1 MRPTLPDRNTYVS
14 PTPHR
19 RAGLLALVL
28 SLALGTCTDQ
38 QDPFGAELLPEPQ
51 AALVD
56 GNGSGNRY
64 FWLLPPLAP
73 NPRRSGPVDAAVLPS
88 LSVVVCEWSGSAC
101 GGQVARFAPGSGSD
115 GIRLEDGGF
124 IVNWKT
130 SNARVGTYR
139 IRFLAAGT
147 ELGTADVRVV
157 DNGKDL
163 KGVDPSRYVG
173 VVRNS
178 TLPIKFRVESG
189 AVTVVDPSVG
199 GTVTAPDSPITLSV
213 PPGALSSPVGITL
226 TPLSPSAV
234 PANDAGAPA
243 LGAVDLGPD
252 GTTFA
257 VPVTLTMPWNP
268 AELPAGVPA
277 EDLAIYLVDASG
289 AWIEL
294 PVTIDLANHTIS
306 AQLEHFSR
314 YVKGPAVTRQA
325 TLEADSTTTP
335 PATGDTITVRAKGRS
350 AVPTR
355 EVQGTKFDFSVPDT
369 TKAKV
374 VSKTDKT
381 AKIVLMSADEVPV
394 TATAT
399 GPYVPSTGVFA
410 HTPVRAVQHPASIDL
425 AKGAV
430 TVTVLGGTAYVDVT
444 VRDAVGNPIDGAP
457 YTVFSTAPAVATAD
471 TTKLGVRITGGS
483 AAGPADVWVR
493 TTNRSGLP
501 INERIRV
508 TVEKLSPT
516 LSVLATSAPA
526 GGSATLIARMTGGPT
541 KILTFEFEGVQKTA
555 TPNPSTGFASAT
567 FTVPWAAG
575 SYPITV
581 TLPEDGQVVG
591 TSATGTLTVTKL
603 ASTLTL
609 GAMGLTPPGKSVTL
623 SATLAPMLGGGTVS
637 FTVFG
642 QTLTALTDGSGTAR
656 VTLTAPGAQ
665 GDYPVTASFDGDAT
679 RLPSSDTGTL
689 QVGLIPLSFTEFSA
703 AAGMYGS
710 TVTFRATLS
719 SPLSGRK
726 VTFSVPGG
734 PFGSVPSDAS
744 GTATLTLNL
753 GTLPAG
759 SHTASATVLSDG
771 VYQGATASTSLNVDP
786 RVSSLMATSPTATYG
801 GAFSASATLTP
812 LLAGQTLSWSLA
824 GGEQLGT
831 AVTGAGGTATLSGT
845 ATLTPGSYP
854 GVVAFA
860 GDANHLASQASFTLT
875 VTRRP
880 TSLTV
885 DAASAPYG
893 GAVTLVARFGEA
905 HAGTVTF
912 DVAGTV
918 LGSAQADA
926 QGVATLSVA
935 ALPGSLLPG
944 TRTITATAT
953 QTATHE
959 GTSATG
965 ALTISKLAS
974 SLTVDDVIGNYGEMV
989 TLSATVSAPSGA
1001 GTPVTFSAGGLTI
1014 PATTNASGVATA
1026 SIKALAPGTITVA
1039 YAGGAIHAPT
1049 SATGTLTLTTIAT
1062 SITPSVTADSYP
1074 YGTSRTFSGVLSPAV
1089 PGAQLSFELDGVV
1102 RATIATDASGQA
1114 AWTVP
1119 ATLLPG
1125 NHTLVIRFGGA
1136 LPQYFGSSASI
1147 ALTVSKLPVTLAALP
1162 AAVTWG
1168 DPVTLVAEGA
1178 APGGWVN
1185 FRLVGVG
1192 NWTGARADA
1201 SGTATHTIDTPAPG
1215 SYNWVAWA
1223 NGDSIYAAAM
1233 DTASLIVN
1241 KVITTIGAGSLAVNA
1256 GQAAMLSVYS
1266 NVPGKPVDFL
1276 APDGSLIATVTT
1288 DANGSANA
1296 TWSSMTPGTYT
1307 YTVRFN
1313 GDAYNTAASGTGTVI
1328 VRAATSLSLTGP
1340 TNVQVGTRKDWMVQM
1355 SPALAGKTITLHFNG
1370 EELATSVTDA
1380 SGIAY
1385 FDEIRLWT
1393 TGIRLE
1399 MIARYAGDATHSP
1412 SASMLEV
1419 TVNP

>member
-1 MRPTLPDRNTYVS
+1 MPSTLPSRHTYVP
-14 PTPHR
+14 PTPNR
-19 RAGLLALVL
+19 RAVLLALVL

-38 QDPFGAELLPEPQ
+38 QDPFGAELVPEPQ

-56 GNGSGNRY
+56 GNGSGNRF
-64 FWLLPPLAP
+64 FWLLPPMAP
-73 NPRRSGPVDAAVLPS
+73 DPRRSGPVDAAVLPS

-101 GGQVARFAPGSGSD
+101 GGVVARFTAGAGSD
-115 GIRLEDGGF
+115 GIRLGDGGF

-130 SNARVGTYR
+130 SSAHVGTYR

-147 ELGTADVRVV
+147 ELGAADVRVV
-157 DNGKDL
+157 DKGKDL
-163 KGVDPSRYVG
+163 KGVDPTRYVG

-178 TLPIKFRVESG
+178 TLPIKFRVEPG

-226 TPLSPSAV
+226 TPLSPSAI

-252 GTTFA
+252 GTTFDA
-257 VPVTLTMPWNP
+257 PVTLTMPWNP
-268 AELPAGVPA
+268 AELPDGVPA

-294 PVTIDLANHTIS
+294 PVTIDLVNHTIS

-314 YVKGPAVTRQA
+314 YVKGPVVTRQA
-325 TLEADSTTTP
+325 TLEADPTPTP
-335 PATGDTITVRAKGRS
+335 PATGDTITVRAKGKS
-350 AVPTR
+350 SVPTR
-355 EVQGTKFDFSVPDT
+355 EVKGTKFDFSVADT
-369 TKAKV
+369 TKAKII
-374 VSKTDKT
+374 SKTDKT
-381 AKIVLMSADEVPV
+381 AQIVLKTPDEVPV
-394 TATAT
+394 TARAT
-399 GPYVPSTGVFA
+399 GPYVPSTGVFTQ
-410 HTPVRAVQHPASIDL
+410 TPVRAVQYPASLDL
-425 AKGAV
+425 AKDSV
-430 TVTVLGGTAYVDVT
+430 TVTVLGGTVYVNVT
-444 VRDAVGNPIDGAP
+444 VRDVLGNPIDGAP
-457 YTVFSTAPAVATAD
+457 YTVSSAAPSVATAD
-471 TTKLGVRITGGS
+471 TTKSGVGITGGS
-483 AAGPADVWVR
+483 LAGSTHVSVR
-493 TTNRSGLP
+493 TSNRVGLP
-501 INERIRV
+501 IVERIHV
-508 TVEKLSPT
+508 TVDKLSPT
-516 LSVLATSAPA
+516 LSVLAASALA
-526 GGSATLIARMTGGPT
+526 GSPVTVIARLTGGPSKT
-541 KILTFEFEGVQKTA
+541 LTFELGGVQKTA
-555 TPNPSTGFASAT
+555 TTMSSTGFASAS
-567 FTVPWAAG
+567 FTAPWAGG

-609 GAMGLTPPGKSVTL
+609 GALSLTAPGKPVTL
-623 SATLAPMLGGGTVS
+623 IATLAPKLSGGTVS
-637 FTVFG
+637 FTAFG
-642 QTLTALTDGSGTAR
+642 QRITAPVDTSGTAR
-656 VTLTAPGAQ
+656 VTVNAPGTQ

-759 SHTASATVLSDG
+759 SHTASVTVLSDG
-771 VYQGATASTSLNVDP
+771 VYQGASASTSLVVDP
-786 RVSSLMATSPTATYG
+786 RVSSLVATSPTATYG
-801 GAFSASATLTP
+801 GAFTASATLTP

-905 HAGTVTF
+905 HAGTVAF
-912 DVAGTV
+912 RVDGTA

-944 TRTITATAT
+944 THTITATAA

-974 SLTVDDVIGNYGEMV
+974 SLTVDDVTGNYGEMV

-1001 GTPVTFSAGGLTI
+1001 GTPVTFSAGGFTI
-1014 PATTNASGVATA
+1014 PATTDANGVATA

-1039 YAGGAIHAPT
+1039 YAGGATHAPT
-1049 SATGTLTLTTIAT
+1049 SATGMLSLTTIAT
-1062 SITPSVTADSYP
+1062 SIMPSVTADSYL
-1074 YGTSRTFSGVLSPAV
+1074 YANTRTYSGTLSPAV
-1089 PGAQLSFELDGVV
+1089 PGAQLLFELDGVV
-1102 RATIATDASGQA
+1102 RAAIATDASGQA

-1119 ATLLPG
+1119 TTLLPG
-1125 NHTLVIRFGGA
+1125 SHTLVIRFAGA
-1136 LPQYFGSSASI
+1136 LPQYFASAALI
-1147 ALTVSKLPVTLAALP
+1147 ALTVNKLPVTLAALP
-1162 AAVTWG
+1162 AAGTWG
-1168 DPVTLVAEGA
+1168 SPVTLVAEGA

-1185 FRLVGVG
+1185 FRLLGAG
-1192 NWTGARADA
+1192 TWTGARADA
-1201 SGTATHTIDTPAPG
+1201 SGTATHTMAAPAPG
-1215 SYNWVAWA
+1215 SYRWAAWA
-1223 NGDSIYAAAM
+1223 NGDSIYGAAM
-1233 DTASLIVN
+1233 DTASLTVN
-1241 KVITTIGAGSLAVNA
+1241 KLTTTIGAGSLAVDA
-1256 GQAAMLSVYS
+1256 GQTAMLSVYS
-1266 NVPGKPVDFL
+1266 NVPGKPVDFV
-1276 APDGSLIATVTT
+1276 APDGALIATVTT
-1288 DANGSANA
+1288 DVNGSANA
-1296 TWSSMTPGTYT
+1296 AWSSMTPGTYT

-1340 TNVQVGTRKDWMVQM
+1340 TNVLVGTRKDWMVQL

-1399 MIARYAGDATHSP
+1399 MIARFAGDATHSP

-1419 TVNP
+1419 TVTP